1 MNKKAKLYSINNK
14 TLGLKK
20 IKENQNKS
28 NQKLLL
34 SKSVEKRNKKDSSV
48 DQNLDGLP
56 KISYH
61 SKKVKISSNNNR
73 NQNAGNSKEYANTL
87 TLNKKEEENIKS
99 SEKPI
104 KLDILNN
111 NTYNEKQNLKE
122 KNKANKYNNNVKSE
136 KKVKKKLYENKNE
149 DMDYSD
155 EEEEEKENN
164 DDDILYRTLYRSS
177 NKKLDSIKE
186 KEEIIKKNKEK
197 KIIANNQNNNDNND
211 NLIKKNFIEME
222 QTENLIYNI
231 DDKKIYSNSNN
242 NKIKIPKKLN
252 EPKSKRDSNKSL
264 ENYNYNNYALSSPKN
279 KEKKSIENF
288 YDYITQKTINL
299 YIIDDDFDTKVYSK
313 LNKKISRKNNKFRE
327 ILIEKYEKNAP
338 LKKEKFT
345 GFIFIR
351 KSKGKKIYTLEL
363 PDNIEQIN
371 NIFKNENIMIKNQ
384 IIQIAPL
391 SAQNESKK
399 SLNEKNLE
407 KEIDKHKDIIKDK
420 ERQIILLKNK
430 NEELN
435 NTIKKQNKQI
445 SQYEKDITHIKNTND
460 QLQDTFQNLDKEN
473 KSLKS
478 QLQAYKIRRKSIQM
492 QIEESSNP
500 SLLEM
505 KDRIQKYKNE
515 LRKNS
520 CSIDDRLN
528 RKSVMNIPCNINISQ
543 GQGKTSNKK
552 EEQEKETEEQNLKN
566 NEDEENYQDD
576 YNYDI
581 YDEND
586 PKARKMKKAMARFRK
601 KYKDV
606 IIENKRNL
614 KLKEKEEREKEENER
629 KELEGISIQDSK
641 KLFNEKEER
650 ERKEKEEKE
659 KKEKEEK
666 ERREK
671 EEKEKERREK
681 ERKEREKREKERK
694 ERERKER
701 EKREKERKEKEEKER
716 KERERKEKEKERKE
730 KEEKEK
736 KEKEEKEKKEK
747 ERKEKEE
754 KEKKDKDKKS
764 IYGGIPNKLM
774 AGNFSKMLADKM
786 KMGPMGGGLRK
797 SSQGNDYNSKLPIL
811 HKKVDVI
818 NLIEE
823 QPFKR
828 KNKKKPTRK
837 MFVE

>member
-14 TLGLKK
+14 NIGLKK

-28 NQKLLL
+28 NQKSLL
-34 SKSVEKRNKKDSSV
+34 SKSAEKRSKKDSSV
-48 DQNLDGLP
+48 DQNLDGLQ
-56 KISYH
+56 KTSYY
-61 SKKVKISSNNNR
+61 SKKIKISSNNNR
-73 NQNAGNSKEYANTL
+73 NQNASNSKEYANTL

-99 SEKPI
+99 SERPI

-111 NTYNEKQNLKE
+111 NTYNERQNLKE
-122 KNKANKYNNNVKSE
+122 KNKGNKYNNNAKSE

-186 KEEIIKKNKEK
+186 KEETIKRSKEK
-197 KIIANNQNNNDNND
+197 KIIANNPNNNDNND
-211 NLIKKNFIEME
+211 DNLNKKNFIEME

-231 DDKKIYSNSNN
+231 DDKKIYSNAYN
-242 NKIKIPKKLN
+242 NKIKIPKKHN
-252 EPKSKRDSNKSL
+252 ESKSKRDSNKSL

-279 KEKKSIENF
+279 KEKKSIENL

-391 SAQNESKK
+391 SAQNEIKK

-500 SLLEM
+500 SLLDM

-528 RKSVMNIPCNINISQ
+528 RKSAMNIPSNMNINQ
-543 GQGKTSNKK
+543 GQGKTLNKK
-552 EEQEKETEEQNLKN
+552 EEQEKEKEAEEQNLKN

-586 PKARKMKKAMARFRK
+586 PKARKMKNAMARFRK

-681 ERKEREKREKERK
+681 ERK
-694 ERERKER
+694 
-701 EKREKERKEKEEKER
+701 
-716 KERERKEKEKERKE
+716 
-730 KEEKEK
+730 
-736 KEKEEKEKKEK
+736 
-747 ERKEKEE
+747 
-754 KEKKDKDKKS
+754 
-764 IYGGIPNKLM
+764 
-774 AGNFSKMLADKM
+774 
-786 KMGPMGGGLRK
+786 
-797 SSQGNDYNSKLPIL
+797 
-811 HKKVDVI
+811 
-818 NLIEE
+818 
-823 QPFKR
+823 
-828 KNKKKPTRK
+828 
-837 MFVE
+837 